1 MKQRYILSAFFF
13 SIILYPWLLS
23 AQMAGEL
30 REPPYIE
37 VTGVAEQEV
46 VPDEIYVSIII
57 REKYSNKEKV
67 SIQVQEEKLKG
78 QLKSLGIDMSNL
90 FLADA
95 NADLITIR
103 WKNTGLLTQKE
114 YTLKLSNA
122 TQVGQVFQQLD
133 KLDITDAGIQR
144 VHYSKLDSLKKEVKI
159 AAIKAAKAKA
169 DYLLAAIGEQTGKA
183 LIEQET
189 DNPVYPMVGAAFQ
202 NARTMDDPNASE
214 IAVATTGTDLQFRK
228 IKVEARIYV
237 KFSIK

>member
-1 MKQRYILSAFFF
+1 MKQHYIISALFF
-13 SIILYPWLLS
+13 SMILYPWFLS
-23 AQMAGEL
+23 AQSAGEL

-37 VTGVAEQEV
+37 VTGIAEQEV

-57 REKYSNKEKV
+57 REKYINKEKV
-67 SIQVQEEKLKG
+67 SIQAQEEKLKG

-90 FLADA
+90 FLSDA

-122 TQVGQVFQQLD
+122 TQVGQVFEQLD
-133 KLDITDAGIQR
+133 KLDITDAAIQR
-144 VHYSKLDSLKKEVKI
+144 VHHSKLDSLKKEVKI
-159 AAIKAAKAKA
+159 AAVKAAKAKA

-183 LIEQET
+183 LIVQET
-189 DNPVYPMVGAAFQ
+189 DNPAYPMVGAAFQ
-202 NARTMDDPNASE
+202 NARALNDPNLSE
-214 IAVATTGTDLQFRK
+214 TVVATADTDLQFRK
-228 IKVEARIYV
+228 IKIEARIYV

>member
-169 DYLLAAIGEQTGKA
+169 DYLLAAI
-183 LIEQET
+183 
-189 DNPVYPMVGAAFQ
+189 
-202 NARTMDDPNASE
+202 
-214 IAVATTGTDLQFRK
+214 
-228 IKVEARIYV
+228 
-237 KFSIK
+237 